1 MIEQLEKLI
10 NGEYESTEL
19 MKTALTD
26 AMPTFK
32 TFIDNNK
39 SQRKELGTKVDAL
52 IAKQK
57 GLKDVFGFEDDEF
70 SIDDIK
76 SYLKDNSSADLD
88 KLKASLE
95 SKYEKD
101 MTTLRSELATK
112 DGLINET
119 TTKYNDSLFKSAIVE
134 SGLLSEFVDEPMAR
148 NNITAMIK
156 DKLIYEDGKVYVK
169 DSTTGE
175 KAKDIRSGEFL
186 SPKSVIDGLK
196 TTISPI
202 YLNPAMKNNGSGT
215 PPTNQGVPTHSSD
228 KQTPEQLMAA
238 GRK

>member
-202 YLNPAMKNNGSGT
+202 YLNPAMKNNGTNT
-215 PPTNQGVPTHSSD
+215 PPSNQSVPTHSSD

>member
-101 MTTLRSELATK
+101 MATLRSELATK

-202 YLNPAMKNNGSGT
+202 YLNPAMKNNGTNT
-215 PPTNQGVPTHSSD
+215 PPSNQSVPTHSSD

>member
-215 PPTNQGVPTHSSD
+215 PPSNQSVPTHSSD

>member
-57 GLKDVFGFEDDEF
+57 GLKDVFGFEDDDF

-215 PPTNQGVPTHSSD
+215 PPSNQSVPTHSSD

>member
-19 MKTALTD
+19 MKKALTE

-202 YLNPAMKNNGSGT
+202 YLNPAMKNNGTNT
-215 PPTNQGVPTHSSD
+215 PPSNQSVPTHSSD

>member
-57 GLKDVFGFEDDEF
+57 GLKDVFGFEDDDF

-202 YLNPAMKNNGSGT
+202 YLNPAMKNNGTNT
-215 PPTNQGVPTHSSD
+215 PPSNQSVPTHSSD

>member
-19 MKTALTD
+19 MKKALTE

-39 SQRKELGTKVDAL
+39 SQRKDLGTKVDAL

-202 YLNPAMKNNGSGT
+202 YLNPAMKNNGTNT
-215 PPTNQGVPTHSSD
+215 PPSNQSVPTHSSD

>member
-39 SQRKELGTKVDAL
+39 SQRKDLGTKVDAL
-52 IAKQK
+52 IAKHK

-101 MTTLRSELATK
+101 MATLRSELATK

-202 YLNPAMKNNGSGT
+202 YLNPAMKNNGTNT
-215 PPTNQGVPTHSSD
+215 PPSNQSVPTHSSD

>member
-39 SQRKELGTKVDAL
+39 SQRKDLGTKVDAL

-202 YLNPAMKNNGSGT
+202 YLNPAMKNNGTNT
-215 PPTNQGVPTHSSD
+215 PPSNQSVPTHSSD